1 MGIAYRC
8 DEPAGIAVSV
18 WHGDV
23 TETQAR
29 AHVAVVGTDPRWEA
43 ARVYLTD
50 TTTVAHS
57 ARPSDEAVAELA
69 KVFRSTLAGRI
80 GSARW
85 AVVGTSIFEQLVMFG
100 MHLADAVP
108 NLVAFSSLASASAWA
123 GLDHDRVSQVIE
135 DLRGQ
140 LTQTEQADQSRE

>member
-8 DEPAGIAVSV
+8 DDPPGIAVSV

-23 TETQAR
+23 TETETR
-29 AHVAVVGTDPRWEA
+29 AHVAALGADPRWEA

-50 TTTVAHS
+50 MTTVAHT

-69 KVFRSTLAGRI
+69 KVFRSTLAGHV

-100 MHLADAVP
+100 MHLEDALP
-108 NLVAFSSLASASAWA
+108 NLVAFSSLGSASAWA
-123 GLDHDRVSQVIE
+123 GLDLDRVSPVID

-140 LTQTEQADQSRE
+140 LTQTEQANQSQ